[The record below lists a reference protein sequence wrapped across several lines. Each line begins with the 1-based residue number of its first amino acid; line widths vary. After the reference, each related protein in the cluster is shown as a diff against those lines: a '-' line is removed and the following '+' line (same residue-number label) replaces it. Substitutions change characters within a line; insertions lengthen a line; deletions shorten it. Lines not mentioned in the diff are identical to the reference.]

1 MTKVQFEVYRQICGE
16 FRAYVEELIRS
27 MPWLV
32 DAQEGLRQLKG
43 YEDYRIELPVVYNL
57 ALDDI
62 KPEDEI
68 QFIFVADNPGKN
80 EQKTS
85 NQRYLVGQAGKLAEG
100 WFRKELNIDFR
111 KAGVIINKTP
121 IHTPKTAE
129 LHLLAAQCG
138 EHKAE
143 FLDKLKESERIMA
156 GLAFRLHIALD
167 NVLWVS
173 GYGEL
178 AKGKLFAP
186 WAEELTRLYTDPSV
200 PSDQSVPSDLSV
212 PSAIRDKVWVFRHF
226 SMNQFA
232 IEYKTECQRETVA
245 AAGLD
250 PLDRYEMLHKL
261 GVANRR
267 RILGW

>member
-16 FRAYVEELIRS
+16 FKAYVEELIRS
-27 MPWLV
+27 MPWLP

-80 EQKTS
+80 EQKAS

-111 KAGVIINKTP
+111 KAGIIINKTP

-129 LHLLAAQCG
+129 LRLLAAQCG
-138 EHKAE
+138 EHKAD

-156 GLAFRLHIALD
+156 SLAFRLHTALD
-167 NVLWVS
+167 SVLWVS

-186 WAEELTRLYTDPSV
+186 WAEELTRLYTAPSMPSDLSV
-200 PSDQSVPSDLSV
+200 TSDQSVPS
-212 PSAIRDKVWVFRHF
+212 AMRDKVWVFRHF

-232 IEYKTECQRETVA
+232 IEYRAECQREVA
-245 AAGLD
+245 AQSGLD
-250 PLDRYEMLHKL
+250 PYEVLHKL

-267 RILGW
+267 QILGW